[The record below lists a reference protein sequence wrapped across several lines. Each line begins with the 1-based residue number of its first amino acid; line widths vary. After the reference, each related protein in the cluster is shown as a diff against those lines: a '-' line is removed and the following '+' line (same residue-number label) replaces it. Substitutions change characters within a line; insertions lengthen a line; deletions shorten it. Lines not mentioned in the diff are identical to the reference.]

1 MMKTNLDCEELEA
14 LASQLVRLLGRNSF
28 LIRHGARSID
38 YFIRSSGLASRS
50 LEGAGG
56 GGIRVRKYI
65 VNARSAR
72 LPLPITLSL
81 HYIAR

>member
-28 LIRHGARSID
+28 SIRHGATSID

-50 LEGAGG
+50 LEG
-56 GGIRVRKYI
+56 GGIRVRQYI

-72 LPLPITLSL
+72 LP
-81 HYIAR
+81 

>member
-28 LIRHGARSID
+28 LIWHGATSID

-50 LEGAGG
+50 LEEG

-65 VNARSAR
+65 VNARSAK
-72 LPLPITLSL
+72 LSLPITLSL